1 MCQSVTKI
9 QQIFKKKIMIM
20 MNAHACIFLIATAQ
34 VTEKVYAEFRQ
45 EVKAEAVAKLN
56 FDFSV

>member
-1 MCQSVTKI
+1 MNN

-20 MNAHACIFLIATAQ
+20 MVVHACIFLITTAQ
-34 VTEKVYAEFRQ
+34 VTEKMYAEFRQ

-56 FDFSV
+56 FVF

>member
-1 MCQSVTKI
+1 
-9 QQIFKKKIMIM
+9 M

-45 EVKAEAVAKLN
+45 EVKTEAVAKTEFRFL
-56 FDFSV
+56 VLRT

>member
-1 MCQSVTKI
+1 
-9 QQIFKKKIMIM
+9 M
-20 MNAHACIFLIATAQ
+20 MNARACIFLIATAQ

-56 FDFSV
+56 FDFST